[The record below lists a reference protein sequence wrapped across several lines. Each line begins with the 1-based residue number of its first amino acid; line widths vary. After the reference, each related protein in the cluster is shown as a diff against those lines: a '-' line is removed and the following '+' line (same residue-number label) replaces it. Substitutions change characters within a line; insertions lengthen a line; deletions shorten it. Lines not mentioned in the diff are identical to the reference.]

1 MSKKNNNV
9 DDVRNWGMEST
20 PSTTKKKT
28 TISLSSKVVPLNN
41 NQKKQ
46 RSPHLREAFNMID
59 KDNSGY
65 IDAEELSLLLKL
77 QGINATKEDVK
88 NIIKMYLFILLFF
101 YKFFY

>member
-28 TISLSSKVVPLNN
+28 TISSSSKVVPLNN

-65 IDAEELSLLLKL
+65 IDAEELSVLLNYKVSM
-77 QGINATKEDVK
+77 QQK
-88 NIIKMYLFILLFF
+88 KM
-101 YKFFY
+101 

>member
-9 DDVRNWGMEST
+9 DDIRNWGMEST

-28 TISLSSKVVPLNN
+28 KISSSSKVVPLNN

-65 IDAEELSLLLKL
+65 IL
-77 QGINATKEDVK
+77 TKPHSID
-88 NIIKMYLFILLFF
+88 YILNVSFSEGFSALITNGACSILIV
-101 YKFFY
+101 